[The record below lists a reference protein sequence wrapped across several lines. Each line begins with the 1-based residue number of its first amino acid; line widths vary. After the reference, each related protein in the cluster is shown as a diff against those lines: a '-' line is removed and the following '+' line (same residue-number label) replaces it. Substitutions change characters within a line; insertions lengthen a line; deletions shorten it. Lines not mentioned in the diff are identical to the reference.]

1 MKSRGADRPDES
13 PDERRDTR
21 PKGRRWGRGRAEAE
35 PEEPVSGEEF
45 GWIDDLRS
53 AKQQR
58 TELGPEGVAAEAA
71 TPRGGASAPPPDAP
85 TPPTP
90 PGVRRG
96 EPDGATG
103 RH

>member
-1 MKSRGADRPDES
+1 MTPPRTVPS
-13 PDERRDTR
+13 TR

-58 TELGPEGVAAEAA
+58 TELGPEGAAAEA
-71 TPRGGASAPPPDAP
+71 TGPRGGAPAPPIPPD
-85 TPPTP
+85 
-90 PGVRRG
+90 GRRG
-96 EPDGATG
+96 DPDGAAARRPVDG
-103 RH
+103 PWP